1 MAFSLIPEPVFVY
14 RQVMI
19 QAMSYHRTAWFF
31 KFCESGI
38 ATTALLNLLLIPLE
52 FLPFSFLEKYG
63 QYFMYILVGT
73 VGAALLCSLV
83 YGWIWHQREQKNKI
97 NSPLLHAWLQGIIRY
112 WLALS
117 ISSYGFAKILKTQ
130 FQTPDFF
137 LDTPLSSLSGMSLTW
152 YYYGYSYPM
161 AVIIGLLQIG
171 GSILLLYRKT
181 TLLGVLILFPVMVN
195 IVLINL
201 FYKIAVGA
209 FFNSVIY
216 SLALVFFLFLHRERL
231 RTALFDLIDQ
241 LPSIPSAR
249 SWLKHSLRVLPIAI
263 AFISLKLLIDTHP
276 DDQVLRGSWK
286 VEKLVRNGQVQSST
300 AWLTDSR
307 AWNRIYFAGITGCAF
322 TPNPYRFESWEGRLG
337 SYEFDSL
344 RNRLQ
349 VAFYS
354 RDTLRALVSNR
365 TADAMRLQGILGRD
379 TLDIHLS
386 RILR

>member
-1 MAFSLIPEPVFVY
+1 
-14 RQVMI
+14 MI
-19 QAMSYHRTAWFF
+19 QAIQYHRTAWFF
-31 KFCESGI
+31 KFCESVL
-38 ATTALLNLLLIPLE
+38 ATTALLNLLLFPLE

-63 QYFMYILVGT
+63 QYFMDVLVGM
-73 VGAALLCSLV
+73 VGVALVSSLV
-83 YGWIWHQREQKNKI
+83 YVWVWHRREQNNTI
-97 NSPLLHAWLQGIIRY
+97 DSPLQHAWLQGIIRY

-130 FQTPDFF
+130 FQTPEFF

-152 YYYGYSYPM
+152 YYYGYSYPL

-181 TLLGVLILFPVMVN
+181 TLLGVLILLPVMVN
-195 IVLINL
+195 IVLINV
-201 FYKIAVGA
+201 FYKITVGA
-209 FFNSVIY
+209 FFNSIVY
-216 SLALVFFLFLHRERL
+216 SLALLFFLFLNRGRL
-231 RTALFDLIDQ
+231 KIVLLDLIDQ
-241 LPSIPSAR
+241 LPTIPSGR

-263 AFISLKLLIDTHP
+263 AFMSLKLLIDTHP

-286 VEKLVRNGQVQSST
+286 VEKLVRNGQIQSST

-307 AWNRIYFAGITGCAF
+307 AWNRIYFAGQMGCAF
-322 TPNPYRFESWEGRLG
+322 TPNPYRFEAWEGRLG
-337 SYEFDSL
+337 SYEFDSS

-354 RDTLRALVSNR
+354 RDTLRAVVSNR
-365 TADAMRLQGILGRD
+365 TVDTMRLQGVLGRD

-386 RILR
+386 RIHR

>member
-1 MAFSLIPEPVFVY
+1 MYVLVGMV
-14 RQVMI
+14 
-19 QAMSYHRTAWFF
+19 
-31 KFCESGI
+31 G
-38 ATTALLNLLLIPLE
+38 TALL
-52 FLPFSFLEKYG
+52 S
-63 QYFMYILVGT
+63 
-73 VGAALLCSLV
+73 SLV
-83 YGWIWHQREQKNKI
+83 YGWIWHQREQNNNS
-97 NSPLLHAWLQGIIRY
+97 NSPLLHAWLRGIIRY

-130 FQTPDFF
+130 FQTPDFL

-201 FYKIAVGA
+201 FYKIAIGA
-209 FFNSVIY
+209 FFNSIVY

-231 RTALFDLIDQ
+231 KIALLDVIDQ
-241 LPSIPSAR
+241 LPAIPLSR
-249 SWLKHSLRVLPIAI
+249 SWVKHSLRVLPIAI
-263 AFISLKLLIDTHP
+263 AFITLKILIDAHP
-276 DDQVLRGSWK
+276 DDHALRGSWK
-286 VEKLVRNGQVQSST
+286 VEKLVRNGQLQSST

-307 AWNRIYFAGITGCAF
+307 AWNRIYFAGLTGCAF

-344 RNRLQ
+344 QNRLQ

-354 RDTLRALVSNR
+354 RDTLRAVVSNR
-365 TADAMRLQGILGRD
+365 TTDAMRIQGVLGRD
-379 TLDIHLS
+379 TLDIQLS
-386 RILR
+386 RIHR